1 MGERKMEIRTYV
13 DDNHTKYLE
22 AVKNYNSHIDELVTF
37 FDTFEDPSANHTN
50 WGKLKY
56 KGYLQRIY
64 NHETELLP
72 IYLDDLREHFCKEN
86 KEVDYS
92 VYNGIMTNTHR
103 YMELLYSAA
112 DKCLSDECFKRFVKG
127 YGEEDESEKIK
138 RKNLRRINNEDLSG
152 YSTDESE
159 KEAFNNLF
167 RDMIKPIEEIRQE
180 RMKEYKLPAYLRVNF
195 EIILIPS
202 SRDLVRKMR
211 VVNADCIGSLST
223 FECEV
228 IRATQ
233 LKPRIQVATYEC
245 DRCHVFAYKAVDGP
259 FFMPLFDCPGC
270 TNVHGVRGS
279 LKFQAKLSKFVKY
292 QEIKVQELPSQL
304 PEGDIPRSMNC
315 IIHGES
321 TTSVQPGMS
330 VTLTGVLMPVT
341 KSGFQALKGGLIAE
355 KVFHI
360 YYVQNNKENF
370 NEHIDNYDKI
380 MEEVQAL
387 KNSPNLYE
395 RLAFN
400 IGPEIYGHD
409 DVKKALLLQL
419 IGGCTRKK
427 KDGGMIRGDIHILL
441 MGDPGVAK
449 SQLMKK
455 VCLIASRSI
464 YTTGKG
470 SSSVG
475 LTAAVLKDP
484 NTGET
489 TLEGGALVLAD
500 KGICCIDEFDKMDE
514 FDRSAIY
521 EVMEQQTVSIA
532 KAGHCS
538 NMPARSSVL
547 AAANPINGRYDCK
560 KSVMLNMNLPAALLT
575 RFDLQFLLLDI
586 SDRDKDKK
594 LAEHVLNILK
604 CADSHDDK
612 KKRSELSSESY
623 EEIDKTVL
631 RAFIQLAK
639 KKEPTISP
647 DLIPKITQ
655 WYVSSRQLESQQE
668 RYNDTRI
675 NYTTPRALLAILRIS
690 QALARLRDSDVIETA
705 DFEEAI
711 RLTEQSKA
719 SVSQQTEKR
728 RRKDSSTEI
737 MNIIKSIKEKIMEKK
752 KKWNG
757 WISIEE
763 IERQAVTKG
772 FTKAHVFNTIDKY
785 VELTVFTINK
795 NNTAIAFP
803 NDVYNADD
811 ENDYDEAN
819 SDGADAPD
827 EEADAF

>member
-1 MGERKMEIRTYV
+1 MAENNQRSLRTSG
-13 DDNHTKYLE
+13 DDSHTKFLQ
-22 AVKNYNSHIDELVTF
+22 AVKNYDSHIDELVNF
-37 FDTFEDPSANHTN
+37 FNSFEDPTSNDVN
-50 WGKLKY
+50 WSKLKY
-56 KGYLQRIY
+56 KGFLQKIF
-64 NHETELLP
+64 NHETEIFP
-72 IYLDDLREHFCKEN
+72 VFLDDLREYFCSDN
-86 KEVDYS
+86 SDVDAT
-92 VYNGIMTNTHR
+92 VYTGLMTNTHR

-112 DKCLSDECFKRFVKG
+112 DKCLSDECFKRFVKEF
-127 YGEEDESEKIK
+127 GEEDENEKLKK
-138 RKNLRRINNEDLSG
+138 RNLRRMNNEESSDYG
-152 YSTDESE
+152 TDESE
-159 KEAFNNLF
+159 LENFNNLF
-167 RDMIKPIEEIRQE
+167 RDMIKPIEEIRQQ
-180 RMKEYKLPAYLRVNF
+180 RMKDYKLPAYLRVNF

-211 VVNADCIGSLST
+211 IVNADCIGSLST

-228 IRATQ
+228 TRATQ

-270 TNVHGVRGS
+270 TTVHGIRGT

-292 QEIKVQELPSQL
+292 QEIKVQELPCQL

-321 TTSVQPGMS
+321 ATSVQPGMS

-370 NEHIDNYDKI
+370 NEHVDNYDKI
-380 MEEVQAL
+380 MEDVENL
-387 KNSPNLYE
+387 KKSPNLYE
-395 RLAFN
+395 RLAYN
-400 IGPEIYGHD
+400 IGPEIYGHQ

-449 SQLMKK
+449 SQLMRK

-547 AAANPINGRYDCK
+547 AAANPINGRYDAK

-586 SDRDKDKK
+586 ADRDKDKK
-594 LAEHVLNILK
+594 LAEHVLNTLK
-604 CADSHDDK
+604 CIDSSDIK
-612 KKRSELSSESY
+612 KTKEQSEHQF
-623 EEIDKTVL
+623 EEIDRTVL
-631 RAFIQLAK
+631 RAFIQLSK
-639 KKEPTISP
+639 KREPIISP

-655 WYVSSRQLESQQE
+655 WYVSQRQLESQQE

-690 QALARLRDSDVIETA
+690 QALARLRDSDIIETA

-719 SVSQQTEKR
+719 TVQMQTEKR
-728 RRKDSSTEI
+728 RRKEPSTEI
-737 MNIIKSIKEKIMEKK
+737 MNIIKSIKDKILEKK
-752 KKWNG
+752 KRWDG

-763 IERQAVTKG
+763 IERQATTKG
-772 FTKAHVFNTIDKY
+772 FSRAQIFSTIDKY
-785 VELTVFTINK
+785 VELTVFSINED
-795 NNTAIAFP
+795 NSAVAFP
-803 NDVYNADD
+803 NDIYKADGDDAEDD
-811 ENDYDEAN
+811 ESIFD
-819 SDGADAPD
+819 
-827 EEADAF
+827 

>member
-1 MGERKMEIRTYV
+1 MGERRRDIRSYL
-13 DDNHTKYLE
+13 DDSHTKYLE
-22 AVKNYNSHIDELVTF
+22 AVKNYNAHIDELVRF
-37 FDTFEDPSANHTN
+37 LDTFEDPAVNHTN

-56 KGYLQRIY
+56 KGYLQKIY
-64 NHETELLP
+64 NHDTEVLP
-72 IYLDDLREHFCKEN
+72 IYLGDLREYFSKEN
-86 KEVDYS
+86 DDVDYS

-112 DKCLSDECFKRFVKG
+112 DKCLSDECYKRFMRG

-138 RKNLRRINNEDLSG
+138 KRNLRRINSEDNSG

-211 VVNADCIGSLST
+211 IVNADCIGSLST

-279 LKFQAKLSKFVKY
+279 LKFQSKLSKFVKY
-292 QEIKVQELPSQL
+292 QEIKVQELSSQL

-321 TTSVQPGMS
+321 TTSIQPGMS

-341 KSGFQALKGGLIAE
+341 KSGYQALKGGLIAE

-380 MEEVQAL
+380 MEQVQEL

-395 RLAFN
+395 KLAYN

-419 IGGCTRKK
+419 IGGCTKKK
-427 KDGGMIRGDIHILL
+427 KDGGLIRGDIHILL

-514 FDRSAIY
+514 YDRSAIY

-547 AAANPINGRYDCK
+547 AAANPVNGKYDCK

-575 RFDLQFLLLDI
+575 RFDLQFLLLDV
-586 SDRDKDKK
+586 SDREKDKK

-604 CADSHDDK
+604 CIDSSDEK
-612 KKRSELSSESY
+612 KKKSELNDDGY

-639 KKEPTISP
+639 KKQPTISP
-647 DLIPKITQ
+647 ELIPKITQ
-655 WYVSSRQLESQQE
+655 WYVSTRQLESQQE
-668 RYNDTRI
+668 RYSDTRI

-719 SVSQQTEKR
+719 SVSLQTEKR
-728 RRKDSSTEI
+728 RRKDVSNEI
-737 MNIIKSIKEKIMEKK
+737 MNIIKNIKDKIMEKK
-752 KKWNG
+752 KRWNG
-757 WISIEE
+757 WIPIEE
-763 IERQAVTKG
+763 IERQSVTKG
-772 FTKAHVFNTIDKY
+772 FTRAHVMNTIDKY
-785 VELTVFTINK
+785 VELTVFTINE

-803 NDVYNADD
+803 NDVYNEDD
-811 ENDYDEAN
+811 EYDEMEQE
-819 SDGADAPD
+819 DY
-827 EEADAF
+827 E

>member
-1 MGERKMEIRTYV
+1 MEIRTYV

-56 KGYLQRIY
+56 KGYLQKIY

-86 KEVDYS
+86 KEADYS

-127 YGEEDESEKIK
+127 YGEEDENEKTK

-304 PEGDIPRSMNC
+304 PEGDIPRR
-315 IIHGES
+315 
-321 TTSVQPGMS
+321 
-330 VTLTGVLMPVT
+330 VLMPVT

-395 RLAFN
+395 KLAFN

-419 IGGCTRKK
+419 IGGCTKK

-604 CADSHDDK
+604 CADSNDDK
-612 KKRSELSSESY
+612 KKRSELSSEGY

-763 IERQAVTKG
+763 IETQAVTKG

-811 ENDYDEAN
+811 EDDNDEGN

-827 EEADAF
+827 DEEEDAF

>member
-1 MGERKMEIRTYV
+1 MGERRRDIRSYL
-13 DDNHTKYLE
+13 DDSHTKYLE
-22 AVKNYNSHIDELVTF
+22 AVKNYNAHIDELVRF
-37 FDTFEDPSANHTN
+37 LDTFEDPAVNHTN

-56 KGYLQRIY
+56 KGYLQKIY
-64 NHETELLP
+64 NHDTEVLP
-72 IYLDDLREHFCKEN
+72 IYLGDLREYFSKEN
-86 KEVDYS
+86 DDVDYS

-112 DKCLSDECFKRFVKG
+112 DKCLSDECYKRFMRG

-138 RKNLRRINNEDLSG
+138 KRNLRRINNEDNSG

-211 VVNADCIGSLST
+211 IVNADCIGSLST

-279 LKFQAKLSKFVKY
+279 LKFQSKLSKFVKY
-292 QEIKVQELPSQL
+292 QEIKVQELSSQL

-321 TTSVQPGMS
+321 TTSIQPGMS

-341 KSGFQALKGGLIAE
+341 KSRYQALKGGLIAE

-380 MEEVQAL
+380 MEQVQEL

-395 RLAFN
+395 KLAYN

-419 IGGCTRKK
+419 IGGCTKKK
-427 KDGGMIRGDIHILL
+427 KDGGLIRGDIHILL

-514 FDRSAIY
+514 YDRSAIY

-547 AAANPINGRYDCK
+547 AAANPVNGKYDCK

-575 RFDLQFLLLDI
+575 RFDLQFLLLDV
-586 SDRDKDKK
+586 SDREKDKK

-604 CADSHDDK
+604 CIDSSDEK
-612 KKRSELSSESY
+612 KKKSELNDDGY

-639 KKEPTISP
+639 KKQPTISP
-647 DLIPKITQ
+647 ELIPKITQ
-655 WYVSSRQLESQQE
+655 WYVSTRQLESQQE
-668 RYNDTRI
+668 RYSDTRI

-719 SVSQQTEKR
+719 SVSLQTEKR
-728 RRKDSSTEI
+728 RRKDVSNEI
-737 MNIIKSIKEKIMEKK
+737 MNIIKNIKDKIMEKK
-752 KKWNG
+752 KRWNG
-757 WISIEE
+757 WIPIEE
-763 IERQAVTKG
+763 IERQSVTKG
-772 FTKAHVFNTIDKY
+772 FTRAHVMNTIDKY
-785 VELTVFTINK
+785 VELTVFTINE

-803 NDVYNADD
+803 NDVYNEDD
-811 ENDYDEAN
+811 EYDEMEQE
-819 SDGADAPD
+819 DY
-827 EEADAF
+827 E

>member
-1 MGERKMEIRTYV
+1 MGERRRDIRSYL
-13 DDNHTKYLE
+13 DDSHTKYLE
-22 AVKNYNSHIDELVTF
+22 AVKNYNAHIDELVRF
-37 FDTFEDPSANHTN
+37 LDTFEDPAVNHTN

-56 KGYLQRIY
+56 KGYLQKIY
-64 NHETELLP
+64 NHDTEVLP
-72 IYLDDLREHFCKEN
+72 IYLGDLREYFSKEN
-86 KEVDYS
+86 DDVDYS

-112 DKCLSDECFKRFVKG
+112 DKCLSDECYKRFMRG

-138 RKNLRRINNEDLSG
+138 RRNLRRINNEDNSG

-211 VVNADCIGSLST
+211 IVNADCIGSLST

-279 LKFQAKLSKFVKY
+279 LKFQSKLSKFVKY
-292 QEIKVQELPSQL
+292 QEIKVQELSSQL

-321 TTSVQPGMS
+321 TTSIQPGMS

-341 KSGFQALKGGLIAE
+341 KSGYQALKGGLIAE

-380 MEEVQAL
+380 MEQVQEL

-395 RLAFN
+395 KLAYN

-419 IGGCTRKK
+419 IGGCTKKK
-427 KDGGMIRGDIHILL
+427 KDGGLIRGDIHILL

-514 FDRSAIY
+514 YDRSAIY

-547 AAANPINGRYDCK
+547 AAANPVNGKYDCK

-575 RFDLQFLLLDI
+575 RFDLQFLLLDV
-586 SDRDKDKK
+586 SDREKDKK

-604 CADSHDDK
+604 CIDSSDDK
-612 KKRSELSSESY
+612 KKKSELNDDGY
-623 EEIDKTVL
+623 KEIDKTVL

-639 KKEPTISP
+639 KKQPTISP
-647 DLIPKITQ
+647 ELIPKITQ
-655 WYVSSRQLESQQE
+655 WYVSTRQLESQQE
-668 RYNDTRI
+668 RYSDTRI

-719 SVSQQTEKR
+719 SVSLQTEKR
-728 RRKDSSTEI
+728 RRKDVSTEI
-737 MNIIKSIKEKIMEKK
+737 MNIIKNIKDKIMEKK
-752 KKWNG
+752 KRWNG
-757 WISIEE
+757 WIPIEE
-763 IERQAVTKG
+763 IERQSVTKG
-772 FTKAHVFNTIDKY
+772 FTRAHVMNTIDKY
-785 VELTVFTINK
+785 VELTVFTINE

-803 NDVYNADD
+803 NDVYNEDD
-811 ENDYDEAN
+811 EYDEMEQE
-819 SDGADAPD
+819 DY
-827 EEADAF
+827 E

>member
-1 MGERKMEIRTYV
+1 MDNEGGRGGVMRTYI
-13 DDNHTKYLE
+13 DDNHTKFLE
-22 AVKNYNSHIDELVTF
+22 QVKNYDAHTQELITF
-37 FDTFEDPSANHTN
+37 LNVFEDPCSNHVN

-56 KGYLQRIY
+56 KGFMQKIF
-64 NHETELLP
+64 NHETELFP
-72 IYLDDLREHFCKEN
+72 IYLDDLREYFCKEN
-86 KEVDYS
+86 KEVDAS
-92 VYNGIMTNTHR
+92 VYNGLMTNTHR

-112 DKCLSDECFKRFVKG
+112 DTCLADDCYKMFIKTDNENDEL
-127 YGEEDESEKIK
+127 EKIK
-138 RKNLRRINNEDLSG
+138 KKNLQRMNNEDVTG
-152 YSTDESE
+152 YMTDESDAE
-159 KEAFNNLF
+159 KMNEAMREMLT
-167 RDMIKPIEEIRQE
+167 PIEEIRQQ
-180 RMKEYKLPAYLRVNF
+180 RMRDYKLPAYLRVNF

-211 VVNADCIGSLST
+211 IVNADCIGSLST

-228 IRATQ
+228 TRATQ

-245 DRCHVFAYKAVDGP
+245 DRCHVFGYKAVEGP

-270 TNVHGVRGS
+270 SSVHGIRGS

-292 QEIKVQELPSQL
+292 QEIKVQELPGQL

-315 IIHGES
+315 ILHGEN
-321 TTSVQPGMS
+321 TTSIQPGMS

-380 MEEVQAL
+380 MEEVEAL
-387 KNSPNLYE
+387 KKAPNLYE
-395 RLAFN
+395 LLAYN
-400 IGPEIYGHD
+400 IGPEIYGHQ

-419 IGGCTRKK
+419 IGGCTKKK
-427 KDGGMIRGDIHILL
+427 KDGGMIRGDIHLLL

-547 AAANPINGRYDCK
+547 AAANPISGRYDCK

-586 SDRDKDKK
+586 ADRDKDKK
-594 LAEHVLNILK
+594 LAEHVLNTLK
-604 CADSHDDK
+604 CIDASDDK
-612 KKRSELSSESY
+612 KNKMDEEREQAFK
-623 EEIDKTVL
+623 EIDRTVL

-639 KKEPTISP
+639 QKEPVISE

-655 WYVSSRQLESQQE
+655 WYVSARQLENQQE

-675 NYTTPRALLAILRIS
+675 NYTTPRALLAILRLS
-690 QALARLRDSDVIETA
+690 QALARLRDSDTIETP

-719 SVSQQTEKR
+719 SVSLQTEKR
-728 RRKDSSTEI
+728 RRKDPSTEI
-737 MNIIKSIKEKIMEKK
+737 MNIIKSIKETILEKK

-763 IERQAVTKG
+763 IERQATTKG
-772 FTKAHVFNTIDKY
+772 FTKAHIFGTIDKY
-785 VELTVFTINK
+785 VELTVFSINED
-795 NNTAIAFP
+795 NTAIAFP
-803 NDVYNADD
+803 NDIYNSADGL
-811 ENDYDEAN
+811 E
-819 SDGADAPD
+819 SDS
-827 EEADAF
+827 E

>member
-1 MGERKMEIRTYV
+1 MGEKGLDIRTFV
-13 DDNHTKYLE
+13 DDNHSKYLD
-22 AVKNYNSHIDELVTF
+22 AVKNYSSHVDELVKF
-37 FDTFEDPSANHTN
+37 FDTFEDPAVNHIN

-56 KGYLQRIY
+56 KGYLQKIY
-64 NHETELLP
+64 NHDTEVLP

-86 KEVDYS
+86 KDVDYS

-103 YMELLYSAA
+103 YVELLYTAA
-112 DKCLSDECFKRFVKG
+112 DKCLSDECYKRFIKE
-127 YGEEDESEKIK
+127 YGEEDENEKTK
-138 RKNLRRINNEDLSG
+138 RRNLRRINNEDVSG

-167 RDMIKPIEEIRQE
+167 RDMIKPIEEIREE

-202 SRDLVRKMR
+202 SRDLIRKMR
-211 VVNADCIGSLST
+211 IVNADCIGSLST

-270 TNVHGVRGS
+270 TNVHGIRGS

-292 QEIKVQELPSQL
+292 QEIKVQELASQL

-315 IIHGES
+315 IIHGAS
-321 TTSVQPGMS
+321 TTSVQPGMH

-380 MEEVQAL
+380 MEEVQKL
-387 KNSPNLYE
+387 KSSPNLYE
-395 RLAFN
+395 RLAYN
-400 IGPEIYGHD
+400 IGPEIYGHE

-419 IGGCTRKK
+419 IGGCTKKK
-427 KDGGMIRGDIHILL
+427 KDGGLIRGDIHILL

-586 SDRDKDKK
+586 SDRDKDKR

-604 CADSHDDK
+604 CVDSTDDK
-612 KKRSELSSESY
+612 KKKRKKKKSGLSNKDDNDDDGY

-639 KKEPTISP
+639 RKQPTISP
-647 DLIPKITQ
+647 ELIPKITQ

-690 QALARLRDSDVIETA
+690 QALARVRDSDIIETP

-719 SVSQQTEKR
+719 SVSLQTEKR
-728 RRKDSSTEI
+728 RKKDSSTEI
-737 MNIIKSIKEKIMEKK
+737 MNIIKTIKEKIMEKK
-752 KKWNG
+752 KRWNG
-757 WISIEE
+757 WIPIEE
-763 IERQAVTKG
+763 IERESLTKG
-772 FTKAHVFNTIDKY
+772 FTKAHVFSTIDRY
-785 VELTVFTINK
+785 VELTVFTINEE
-795 NNTAIAFP
+795 NTAIAFP
-803 NDVYNADD
+803 NDIYATGDD
-811 ENDYDEAN
+811 EEND
-819 SDGADAPD
+819 
-827 EEADAF
+827 F

>member
-1 MGERKMEIRTYV
+1 MGERRRDIRSYL
-13 DDNHTKYLE
+13 DDSHTKYLE
-22 AVKNYNSHIDELVTF
+22 AVKNYNAHIDELVRF
-37 FDTFEDPSANHTN
+37 LDTFEDPAVNHTN

-56 KGYLQRIY
+56 KGYLQKIY
-64 NHETELLP
+64 NHDTEVLP
-72 IYLDDLREHFCKEN
+72 IYLGDLREYFSKEN
-86 KEVDYS
+86 DDVDYS

-112 DKCLSDECFKRFVKG
+112 DKCLSDECYKRFMRG

-138 RKNLRRINNEDLSG
+138 KRNLRRINNEDNSG

-211 VVNADCIGSLST
+211 IVNADCIGSLST

-279 LKFQAKLSKFVKY
+279 LKFQSKLSKFVKY
-292 QEIKVQELPSQL
+292 QEIKVQELSSQL

-321 TTSVQPGMS
+321 TTSIQPGMS

-341 KSGFQALKGGLIAE
+341 KSGYQALKGGLIAE

-380 MEEVQAL
+380 MEQVQEL

-395 RLAFN
+395 KLAYN

-419 IGGCTRKK
+419 IGGCTKKK
-427 KDGGMIRGDIHILL
+427 KDGGLIRGDIHILL

-514 FDRSAIY
+514 YDRSAIY

-547 AAANPINGRYDCK
+547 AAANPVNGKYDCK

-575 RFDLQFLLLDI
+575 RFDLQFLLLDV
-586 SDRDKDKK
+586 SDREKDKK

-604 CADSHDDK
+604 CIDSSDEK
-612 KKRSELSSESY
+612 KKKSELNDDGY

-639 KKEPTISP
+639 KKQPTISP
-647 DLIPKITQ
+647 ELIPKITQ
-655 WYVSSRQLESQQE
+655 WYVSTRQLESQQE
-668 RYNDTRI
+668 RYSDTRI

-719 SVSQQTEKR
+719 SVSLQTEKR
-728 RRKDSSTEI
+728 RRKDVSNEI
-737 MNIIKSIKEKIMEKK
+737 MNIIKNIKDKIMEKK
-752 KKWNG
+752 KRWNG
-757 WISIEE
+757 WIPIEE
-763 IERQAVTKG
+763 IERQSVTKG
-772 FTKAHVFNTIDKY
+772 FTRAHVMNTIDKY
-785 VELTVFTINK
+785 VELTVFTINE

-803 NDVYNADD
+803 NDVYNEDD
-811 ENDYDEAN
+811 EYDEMEQE
-819 SDGADAPD
+819 DY
-827 EEADAF
+827 E

>member
-1 MGERKMEIRTYV
+1 MGERRRDIRSYL
-13 DDNHTKYLE
+13 DDSHTKYLE
-22 AVKNYNSHIDELVTF
+22 AVKNYNAHIDELVRF
-37 FDTFEDPSANHTN
+37 LDTFEDPAVNHTN

-56 KGYLQRIY
+56 KGYLQKIY
-64 NHETELLP
+64 NHDTEVLP
-72 IYLDDLREHFCKEN
+72 IYLGDLREYFSKEN
-86 KEVDYS
+86 DDVDYS

-112 DKCLSDECFKRFVKG
+112 DKCLSDECYKRFMRG
-127 YGEEDESEKIK
+127 YGEEDEIEKIK
-138 RKNLRRINNEDLSG
+138 KRNLRRINNEDNSG

-211 VVNADCIGSLST
+211 IVNADCIGSLST

-279 LKFQAKLSKFVKY
+279 LKFQSKLSKFVKY
-292 QEIKVQELPSQL
+292 QEIKVQELSSQL

-321 TTSVQPGMS
+321 TTSIQPGMS

-341 KSGFQALKGGLIAE
+341 KSGYQALKGGLIAE

-380 MEEVQAL
+380 MEQVQEL

-395 RLAFN
+395 KLAYN

-419 IGGCTRKK
+419 IGGCTKKK
-427 KDGGMIRGDIHILL
+427 KDGGLIRGDIHILL

-514 FDRSAIY
+514 YDRSAIY

-547 AAANPINGRYDCK
+547 AAANPVNGKYDCK

-575 RFDLQFLLLDI
+575 RFDLQFLLLDV
-586 SDRDKDKK
+586 SDREKDKK

-604 CADSHDDK
+604 CIDSSDDK
-612 KKRSELSSESY
+612 KKKSELNDDGY

-639 KKEPTISP
+639 KKQPTISP
-647 DLIPKITQ
+647 ELIPKITQ
-655 WYVSSRQLESQQE
+655 WYVSTRQLESQQE
-668 RYNDTRI
+668 RYSDTRI

-690 QALARLRDSDVIETA
+690 QALARLRDSDIIETA

-719 SVSQQTEKR
+719 SVSLQTEKR
-728 RRKDSSTEI
+728 RRKDVSNEI
-737 MNIIKSIKEKIMEKK
+737 MNIIKNIKDKIMEKK

-757 WISIEE
+757 WIPIEE
-763 IERQAVTKG
+763 IERQSVTKG
-772 FTKAHVFNTIDKY
+772 FTRAHVMNTIDKY
-785 VELTVFTINK
+785 VELTVFTINE

-803 NDVYNADD
+803 NDVYNEDD
-811 ENDYDEAN
+811 EYDEMEQE
-819 SDGADAPD
+819 DY
-827 EEADAF
+827 E

>member
-1 MGERKMEIRTYV
+1 MGERRRDIRSYL
-13 DDNHTKYLE
+13 DDSHTKYLE
-22 AVKNYNSHIDELVTF
+22 AVKNYNSHIDELVRF
-37 FDTFEDPSANHTN
+37 LDTFEDPAVNHAN

-56 KGYLQRIY
+56 KGYLQKIY
-64 NHETELLP
+64 NHDTEVLP
-72 IYLDDLREHFCKEN
+72 IYLGDLREYFSKEN
-86 KEVDYS
+86 DDVDYS

-112 DKCLSDECFKRFVKG
+112 DKCLSDECYKRFIRG

-138 RKNLRRINNEDLSG
+138 KRNLRRINNEDNSG

-211 VVNADCIGSLST
+211 IVNADCIGSLST

-279 LKFQAKLSKFVKY
+279 LKFQSKLSKFVKY
-292 QEIKVQELPSQL
+292 QEIKVQELSSQL

-321 TTSVQPGMS
+321 TTSIQPGMS

-341 KSGFQALKGGLIAE
+341 KSGYQALKGGLIAE

-380 MEEVQAL
+380 MEQVQEL

-395 RLAFN
+395 KLAYN

-419 IGGCTRKK
+419 IGGCTKKK
-427 KDGGMIRGDIHILL
+427 KDGGLIRGDIHILL

-514 FDRSAIY
+514 YDRSAIY

-547 AAANPINGRYDCK
+547 AAANPVNGKYDCK

-575 RFDLQFLLLDI
+575 RFDLQFLLLDV
-586 SDRDKDKK
+586 SDREKDKK

-604 CADSHDDK
+604 CIDSSDDK
-612 KKRSELSSESY
+612 KKKSELNDDGY

-639 KKEPTISP
+639 KKQPTISP
-647 DLIPKITQ
+647 ELIPKITQ
-655 WYVSSRQLESQQE
+655 WYVSTRQLESQQE
-668 RYNDTRI
+668 RYSDTRI

-719 SVSQQTEKR
+719 SVSLQTEKR
-728 RRKDSSTEI
+728 RRKDVSNEI
-737 MNIIKSIKEKIMEKK
+737 MNIIKNIKDKIMEKK
-752 KKWNG
+752 KRWNG
-757 WISIEE
+757 WIPIEE
-763 IERQAVTKG
+763 IERQSVTKG
-772 FTKAHVFNTIDKY
+772 FTRAHVMNTIDKY
-785 VELTVFTINK
+785 VELTVFTINE

-803 NDVYNADD
+803 NDVYNEDD
-811 ENDYDEAN
+811 EYDEMEQE
-819 SDGADAPD
+819 DY
-827 EEADAF
+827 E

>member
-1 MGERKMEIRTYV
+1 MGERRRDIRSYL

-22 AVKNYNSHIDELVTF
+22 AVKNYNAHIDELVRF
-37 FDTFEDPSANHTN
+37 LDTFEDPAVNHTN

-56 KGYLQRIY
+56 KGYLQKIY
-64 NHETELLP
+64 NHDTEVLP
-72 IYLDDLREHFCKEN
+72 IYLGDLREYFSKEN
-86 KEVDYS
+86 DDVDYS

-112 DKCLSDECFKRFVKG
+112 DKCLSDECYKRFMRG

-138 RKNLRRINNEDLSG
+138 RRNLRRINNEDNSG

-211 VVNADCIGSLST
+211 IVNADCIGSLST

-279 LKFQAKLSKFVKY
+279 LKFQSKLSKFVKY
-292 QEIKVQELPSQL
+292 QEIKVQELSSQL

-321 TTSVQPGMS
+321 TTSIQPGMS

-341 KSGFQALKGGLIAE
+341 KSGYQALKGGLIAE

-380 MEEVQAL
+380 MEQVQEL

-395 RLAFN
+395 KLAYN

-419 IGGCTRKK
+419 IGGCTKKK
-427 KDGGMIRGDIHILL
+427 KDGGLIRGDIHILL

-514 FDRSAIY
+514 YDRSAIY

-547 AAANPINGRYDCK
+547 AAANPVNGKYDCK

-575 RFDLQFLLLDI
+575 RFDLQFLLLDV
-586 SDRDKDKK
+586 SDREKDKK

-604 CADSHDDK
+604 CIDSSDDK
-612 KKRSELSSESY
+612 KKKSELNDDGY

-639 KKEPTISP
+639 KKQPTISQE
-647 DLIPKITQ
+647 LIPKITQ
-655 WYVSSRQLESQQE
+655 WYVSTRQLESQQE
-668 RYNDTRI
+668 RYSDTRI

-719 SVSQQTEKR
+719 SVSLQTEKR
-728 RRKDSSTEI
+728 RRRDVSTEI
-737 MNIIKSIKEKIMEKK
+737 MNIIKNIKDKIMEKK
-752 KKWNG
+752 KRWNG
-757 WISIEE
+757 WIPIEE
-763 IERQAVTKG
+763 IERQSVTKG
-772 FTKAHVFNTIDKY
+772 FTRAHVMNTIDKY
-785 VELTVFTINK
+785 VELTVFTINE

-803 NDVYNADD
+803 NDVYNEDD
-811 ENDYDEAN
+811 EYDEMEQE
-819 SDGADAPD
+819 DY
-827 EEADAF
+827 E

>member
-1 MGERKMEIRTYV
+1 MGERRRDIRSYL

-22 AVKNYNSHIDELVTF
+22 AVKNYNAHIDELVRF
-37 FDTFEDPSANHTN
+37 LDTFEDPAVNHTN

-56 KGYLQRIY
+56 KGYLQKIY
-64 NHETELLP
+64 NHDTEVLP
-72 IYLDDLREHFCKEN
+72 IYLGDLREYFSKEN
-86 KEVDYS
+86 DDVDYS

-112 DKCLSDECFKRFVKG
+112 DKCLSDECYKRFMRG

-138 RKNLRRINNEDLSG
+138 RRNLRRINNEDNSG

-211 VVNADCIGSLST
+211 IVNADCIGSLST

-279 LKFQAKLSKFVKY
+279 LKFQSKLSKFVKY
-292 QEIKVQELPSQL
+292 QEIKVQELSSQL

-321 TTSVQPGMS
+321 TTSIQPGMS

-341 KSGFQALKGGLIAE
+341 KSGYQALKGGLIAE

-380 MEEVQAL
+380 MEQVQEL

-395 RLAFN
+395 KLAYN

-419 IGGCTRKK
+419 IGGCTKKK
-427 KDGGMIRGDIHILL
+427 KDGGLIRGDIHILL

-514 FDRSAIY
+514 YDRSAIY

-547 AAANPINGRYDCK
+547 AAANPVNGKYDCK

-575 RFDLQFLLLDI
+575 RFDLQFLLLDV
-586 SDRDKDKK
+586 SDREKDKK

-604 CADSHDDK
+604 CIDSSDDK
-612 KKRSELSSESY
+612 KKKSELNDDGY

-639 KKEPTISP
+639 KKQPTISP
-647 DLIPKITQ
+647 ELIPKITQ
-655 WYVSSRQLESQQE
+655 WYVSTRQLESQQE
-668 RYNDTRI
+668 RYSDTRI

-719 SVSQQTEKR
+719 SVSLQTEKR
-728 RRKDSSTEI
+728 RRRDVSTEI
-737 MNIIKSIKEKIMEKK
+737 MNIIKNIKDKIMEKK
-752 KKWNG
+752 KRWNG
-757 WISIEE
+757 WIPIEE
-763 IERQAVTKG
+763 IERQSVTKG
-772 FTKAHVFNTIDKY
+772 FTRAHVMNTIDKY
-785 VELTVFTINK
+785 VELTVFTINE

-803 NDVYNADD
+803 NDVYNEDD
-811 ENDYDEAN
+811 EYDEMEQE
-819 SDGADAPD
+819 DY
-827 EEADAF
+827 E

>member
-1 MGERKMEIRTYV
+1 MGERRRDIRSYL
-13 DDNHTKYLE
+13 DDSHTKYLE
-22 AVKNYNSHIDELVTF
+22 AVKNYNAHIDELVRF
-37 FDTFEDPSANHTN
+37 LDTFEDPAVNHTN

-56 KGYLQRIY
+56 KGYLQKIY
-64 NHETELLP
+64 NHDTEVLP
-72 IYLDDLREHFCKEN
+72 IYLGDLREYFSKEN
-86 KEVDYS
+86 DDVDYS

-112 DKCLSDECFKRFVKG
+112 DKCLSDECYKRFMRG

-138 RKNLRRINNEDLSG
+138 KRNLRRINNEDNSG

-211 VVNADCIGSLST
+211 IVNADCIGSLST

-279 LKFQAKLSKFVKY
+279 LKFQSKLSKFVKY
-292 QEIKVQELPSQL
+292 QEIKVQELSSQL

-321 TTSVQPGMS
+321 TTSIQPGMS

-341 KSGFQALKGGLIAE
+341 KSGYQALKGGLIAE

-380 MEEVQAL
+380 MEQVQEL

-395 RLAFN
+395 KLAYN

-419 IGGCTRKK
+419 IGGCTKKK
-427 KDGGMIRGDIHILL
+427 KDGGLIRGDIHILL

-514 FDRSAIY
+514 YDRSAIY

-547 AAANPINGRYDCK
+547 AAANPVNGKYDCK

-575 RFDLQFLLLDI
+575 RFDLQFLLLDVP
-586 SDRDKDKK
+586 DREKDKK

-604 CADSHDDK
+604 CIDSSDEK
-612 KKRSELSSESY
+612 KKKSELNDDGY

-639 KKEPTISP
+639 KKQPTISP
-647 DLIPKITQ
+647 ELIPKITQ
-655 WYVSSRQLESQQE
+655 WYVSTRQLESQQE
-668 RYNDTRI
+668 RYSDTRI

-719 SVSQQTEKR
+719 SVSLQTEKR
-728 RRKDSSTEI
+728 RRKDVSNEI
-737 MNIIKSIKEKIMEKK
+737 MNIIKNIKDKIMEKK
-752 KKWNG
+752 KRWNG
-757 WISIEE
+757 WIPIEE
-763 IERQAVTKG
+763 IERQSVTKG
-772 FTKAHVFNTIDKY
+772 FTRAHVMNTIDKY
-785 VELTVFTINK
+785 VELTVFTINE

-803 NDVYNADD
+803 NDVYNEDD
-811 ENDYDEAN
+811 EYDEMEQE
-819 SDGADAPD
+819 DY
-827 EEADAF
+827 E

>member
-1 MGERKMEIRTYV
+1 MGERRRDIRSYL
-13 DDNHTKYLE
+13 DDSHTKYLE
-22 AVKNYNSHIDELVTF
+22 AVKNYNAHIDELVRF
-37 FDTFEDPSANHTN
+37 LDTFEDPAVNHTN

-56 KGYLQRIY
+56 KGYLQKIY
-64 NHETELLP
+64 NHDTEVLP
-72 IYLDDLREHFCKEN
+72 IYLGDLREYFSKEN
-86 KEVDYS
+86 DDVDYS

-112 DKCLSDECFKRFVKG
+112 DKCLSDECYKRFMRG

-138 RKNLRRINNEDLSG
+138 RRNLRRINNEDNSG

-211 VVNADCIGSLST
+211 IVNADCIGSLST

-279 LKFQAKLSKFVKY
+279 LKFQSKLSKFVKY
-292 QEIKVQELPSQL
+292 QEIKVQELSSQL

-321 TTSVQPGMS
+321 TTSIQPGMS

-341 KSGFQALKGGLIAE
+341 KSGYQALKGGLIAE

-380 MEEVQAL
+380 MEQVQEL

-395 RLAFN
+395 KLAYN

-419 IGGCTRKK
+419 IGGCTKKK
-427 KDGGMIRGDIHILL
+427 KDGGLIRGDIHILL

-514 FDRSAIY
+514 YDRSAIY

-547 AAANPINGRYDCK
+547 AAANPVNGKYDCK

-575 RFDLQFLLLDI
+575 RFDLQFLLLDV
-586 SDRDKDKK
+586 SDREKDKK

-604 CADSHDDK
+604 CIDSSDDK
-612 KKRSELSSESY
+612 KKKSELNDDGY

-639 KKEPTISP
+639 KKQPTISP
-647 DLIPKITQ
+647 ELIPKITQ
-655 WYVSSRQLESQQE
+655 WYVSTRQLESQQE
-668 RYNDTRI
+668 RYSDTRI

-719 SVSQQTEKR
+719 SVSLQTEKR
-728 RRKDSSTEI
+728 RRRDISTEI
-737 MNIIKSIKEKIMEKK
+737 MNIIKNIKDKIMEKK
-752 KKWNG
+752 KRWNG
-757 WISIEE
+757 WIPIEE
-763 IERQAVTKG
+763 IERQSVTKG
-772 FTKAHVFNTIDKY
+772 FTRAHVMNTIDKY
-785 VELTVFTINK
+785 VELTVFTINE

-803 NDVYNADD
+803 NDVYNEDD
-811 ENDYDEAN
+811 EYDEMEQE
-819 SDGADAPD
+819 DY
-827 EEADAF
+827 E

>member
-1 MGERKMEIRTYV
+1 MGERRRDIRSYL
-13 DDNHTKYLE
+13 DDSHTKYLE
-22 AVKNYNSHIDELVTF
+22 AVKNYNAHIDELVRF
-37 FDTFEDPSANHTN
+37 LDTFEDPAVNHTN

-56 KGYLQRIY
+56 KGYLQKIY
-64 NHETELLP
+64 NHDTEVLP
-72 IYLDDLREHFCKEN
+72 IYLGDLREYFSKEN
-86 KEVDYS
+86 DDVDYS

-112 DKCLSDECFKRFVKG
+112 DKCLSDECYKRFMRG

-138 RKNLRRINNEDLSG
+138 KRNLRRINNEDNSG

-211 VVNADCIGSLST
+211 IVNADCIGSLST

-279 LKFQAKLSKFVKY
+279 LKFQSKLSKFVKY
-292 QEIKVQELPSQL
+292 QEIKVQELSSQL

-321 TTSVQPGMS
+321 TTSIQPGMS

-341 KSGFQALKGGLIAE
+341 KSGYQALKGGLIAE

-380 MEEVQAL
+380 MEQVQEL

-395 RLAFN
+395 KLAYN

-419 IGGCTRKK
+419 IGGCTKKK
-427 KDGGMIRGDIHILL
+427 KDGGLIRGDIHILL

-514 FDRSAIY
+514 YDRSAIY

-547 AAANPINGRYDCK
+547 AAANPVNGKYDCK

-575 RFDLQFLLLDI
+575 RFDLQFLLLDV
-586 SDRDKDKK
+586 SDREKDKK

-604 CADSHDDK
+604 CIDSSDEK
-612 KKRSELSSESY
+612 KKKSELNDDGY

-639 KKEPTISP
+639 KKQPTISP
-647 DLIPKITQ
+647 ELIPKITQ
-655 WYVSSRQLESQQE
+655 WYVSTRQLESQQE
-668 RYNDTRI
+668 RYSDTRI

-719 SVSQQTEKR
+719 SVSLQTEKR
-728 RRKDSSTEI
+728 RRKDVSNEI
-737 MNIIKSIKEKIMEKK
+737 MNIIKNIKDKIMEKK
-752 KKWNG
+752 KRWNG
-757 WISIEE
+757 WIPIEE
-763 IERQAVTKG
+763 IERQSVTKG
-772 FTKAHVFNTIDKY
+772 FTRAHVMNTIDKY
-785 VELTVFTINK
+785 VELTVFTINE

-803 NDVYNADD
+803 NDV
-811 ENDYDEAN
+811 
-819 SDGADAPD
+819 
-827 EEADAF
+827 

>member
-1 MGERKMEIRTYV
+1 MSERRRDIRSYL
-13 DDNHTKYLE
+13 DDSHTKYLE
-22 AVKNYNSHIDELVTF
+22 AVKNYNAHIDELVRF
-37 FDTFEDPSANHTN
+37 LDTFEDPAVNHTN

-56 KGYLQRIY
+56 KGYLQKIY
-64 NHETELLP
+64 NHDTEVLP
-72 IYLDDLREHFCKEN
+72 IYLGDLREYFSKEN
-86 KEVDYS
+86 DDVDYS

-112 DKCLSDECFKRFVKG
+112 DKCLSDECYKRFMRG

-138 RKNLRRINNEDLSG
+138 KRNLRRINNEDNSG

-211 VVNADCIGSLST
+211 IVNADCIGSLST

-279 LKFQAKLSKFVKY
+279 LKFQSKLSKFVKY
-292 QEIKVQELPSQL
+292 QEIKVQELSSQL

-321 TTSVQPGMS
+321 TTSIQPGMS

-341 KSGFQALKGGLIAE
+341 KSGYQALKGGLIAE

-380 MEEVQAL
+380 MEQVQEL

-395 RLAFN
+395 KLAYN

-419 IGGCTRKK
+419 IGGCTKKK
-427 KDGGMIRGDIHILL
+427 KDGGLIRGDIHILL

-514 FDRSAIY
+514 YDRSAIY

-547 AAANPINGRYDCK
+547 AAANPVNGKYDCK

-575 RFDLQFLLLDI
+575 RFDLQFLLLDV
-586 SDRDKDKK
+586 SDREKDKK

-604 CADSHDDK
+604 CIDSSDEK
-612 KKRSELSSESY
+612 KKKSELNDDGY

-639 KKEPTISP
+639 KKQPTISP
-647 DLIPKITQ
+647 ELIPKITQ
-655 WYVSSRQLESQQE
+655 WYVSTRQLESQQE
-668 RYNDTRI
+668 RYSDTRI

-719 SVSQQTEKR
+719 SVSLQTEKR
-728 RRKDSSTEI
+728 RRKDVSNEI
-737 MNIIKSIKEKIMEKK
+737 MNIIKNIKDKIMEKK
-752 KKWNG
+752 KRWNG
-757 WISIEE
+757 WIPIEE
-763 IERQAVTKG
+763 IERQSVTKG
-772 FTKAHVFNTIDKY
+772 FTRAHVMNTIDKY
-785 VELTVFTINK
+785 VELTVFTINE

-803 NDVYNADD
+803 NDVYNEDD
-811 ENDYDEAN
+811 EYDSIYSN
-819 SDGADAPD
+819 
-827 EEADAF
+827 

>member
-1 MGERKMEIRTYV
+1 MDDNKRAIRTYV
-13 DDNHTKYLE
+13 DDSHTKYLE
-22 AVKNYNSHIDELVTF
+22 AVKNYNSHIDELVNF
-37 FDTFEDPSANHTN
+37 FNTFEDPSINHIN

-56 KGYLQRIY
+56 KGFLQKIY
-64 NHETELLP
+64 NHDTEVLP
-72 IYLDDLREHFCKEN
+72 LYLDDLREHFCKEN
-86 KEVDYS
+86 KDADPS

-112 DKCLSDECFKRFVKG
+112 DKCLSDDCFKRFIKG
-127 YGEEDESEKIK
+127 YGEEDENEKTK
-138 RKNLRRINNEDLSG
+138 RKNLRRINNEDTSG

-211 VVNADCIGSLST
+211 IVNADCIGSLST

-245 DRCHVFAYKAVDGP
+245 DRCHMFAYKAVDGP

-270 TNVHGVRGS
+270 TNVHGIRGS

-380 MEEVQAL
+380 MEEVQNL
-387 KNSPNLYE
+387 KNSSNLYE
-395 RLAFN
+395 RLAYN
-400 IGPEIYGHD
+400 IGPEIYGHE

-419 IGGCTRKK
+419 IGGCTKKK
-427 KDGGMIRGDIHILL
+427 KDGGLIRGDIHILL

-547 AAANPINGRYDCK
+547 AAANPVNGKYDCK

-575 RFDLQFLLLDI
+575 RFDLQFLLLDVA
-586 SDRDKDKK
+586 DRDKDKK
-594 LAEHVLNILK
+594 LAEHVLSILK
-604 CADSHDDK
+604 CIDSSDDK
-612 KKRSELSSESY
+612 KNRSELNEESY
-623 EEIDKTVL
+623 GEIDKTVL

-639 KKEPTISP
+639 KKQPTISP

-655 WYVSSRQLESQQE
+655 WYVSTRQLESQQE

-719 SVSQQTEKR
+719 SVSLQTEKR
-728 RRKDSSTEI
+728 RRKDPSVEI
-737 MNIIKSIKEKIMEKK
+737 MNIIKSIKDSIMEKK

-763 IERQAVTKG
+763 IERQSISKG
-772 FTKAHVFNTIDKY
+772 FTKAQVFNTIDKY
-785 VELTVFTINK
+785 VELTVFTINE

-803 NDVYNADD
+803 NDVYTM
-811 ENDYDEAN
+811 
-819 SDGADAPD
+819 D
-827 EEADAF
+827 EEENEDIEEDDIY

>member
-1 MGERKMEIRTYV
+1 MGERRRDIRSYL
-13 DDNHTKYLE
+13 DDSHTKYLE
-22 AVKNYNSHIDELVTF
+22 AVKNYNAHIDELVRF
-37 FDTFEDPSANHTN
+37 LDTFEDPAVNHTN

-56 KGYLQRIY
+56 KGYLQKIY
-64 NHETELLP
+64 NHDTEVLP
-72 IYLDDLREHFCKEN
+72 IYLGDLREYFSKEN
-86 KEVDYS
+86 DDVDYS

-112 DKCLSDECFKRFVKG
+112 DKCLSDECYKRFMRG

-138 RKNLRRINNEDLSG
+138 KRNLRRINNEDNSG

-211 VVNADCIGSLST
+211 IVNADCIGSLST

-279 LKFQAKLSKFVKY
+279 LKFQSKLSKFVKY
-292 QEIKVQELPSQL
+292 QEIKVQELSSQL

-321 TTSVQPGMS
+321 TTSIQPGMS

-341 KSGFQALKGGLIAE
+341 KSGYQALKGGLIAE

-380 MEEVQAL
+380 MEQVQEL

-395 RLAFN
+395 KLAYN

-419 IGGCTRKK
+419 IGGCTKKK
-427 KDGGMIRGDIHILL
+427 KDGGLIRGDIHILL

-514 FDRSAIY
+514 YDRSAIY

-547 AAANPINGRYDCK
+547 AAANPVNGKYDCK

-575 RFDLQFLLLDI
+575 RFDLQFLLLDV
-586 SDRDKDKK
+586 SDREKDKK

-604 CADSHDDK
+604 CIDSSDEK
-612 KKRSELSSESY
+612 KKKSELNDDGY

-639 KKEPTISP
+639 KKQPTISP
-647 DLIPKITQ
+647 ELIPKITQ
-655 WYVSSRQLESQQE
+655 WYVSTRQLESQQE
-668 RYNDTRI
+668 RYSDTRI

-719 SVSQQTEKR
+719 SVSLQTEKR
-728 RRKDSSTEI
+728 RRKDVSNEI
-737 MNIIKSIKEKIMEKK
+737 MNIIKNIKNKIMEKK
-752 KKWNG
+752 KRWNG
-757 WISIEE
+757 WIPIEE
-763 IERQAVTKG
+763 IERQSVTKG
-772 FTKAHVFNTIDKY
+772 FTRAHVMNTIDKY
-785 VELTVFTINK
+785 VELTVFTINE

-803 NDVYNADD
+803 NDVYNEDD
-811 ENDYDEAN
+811 EYDEMEQE
-819 SDGADAPD
+819 DY
-827 EEADAF
+827 E

>member
-1 MGERKMEIRTYV
+1 MGERRRDIRSYL
-13 DDNHTKYLE
+13 DDSHTKYLE
-22 AVKNYNSHIDELVTF
+22 AVKNYNAHIDELVRF
-37 FDTFEDPSANHTN
+37 LDTFEDPAVNHTN

-56 KGYLQRIY
+56 KGYLQKIY
-64 NHETELLP
+64 NHDTEVLP
-72 IYLDDLREHFCKEN
+72 IYLGDLREYFSKEN
-86 KEVDYS
+86 DDVDYS

-112 DKCLSDECFKRFVKG
+112 DKCLSDECYKRFMRG

-138 RKNLRRINNEDLSG
+138 KRNLRRINNEDNSG

-211 VVNADCIGSLST
+211 IVNADCIGSLST

-279 LKFQAKLSKFVKY
+279 LKFQSKLSKFVKY
-292 QEIKVQELPSQL
+292 QEIKVQELSSQL

-321 TTSVQPGMS
+321 TTSIQPGMS

-341 KSGFQALKGGLIAE
+341 KSGYQALKGGLIAE

-380 MEEVQAL
+380 MEQVQEL

-395 RLAFN
+395 KLAYN

-419 IGGCTRKK
+419 IGGCTKKK
-427 KDGGMIRGDIHILL
+427 KDGGLIRGDIHILL

-514 FDRSAIY
+514 YDRSAIY

-547 AAANPINGRYDCK
+547 AAANPVNGKYDCK

-575 RFDLQFLLLDI
+575 RFDLQFLLLDV
-586 SDRDKDKK
+586 SDREKDKK

-604 CADSHDDK
+604 CIDSSDEK
-612 KKRSELSSESY
+612 KKKSELNDDGY

-639 KKEPTISP
+639 KKQPTISP
-647 DLIPKITQ
+647 ELIPKITQ
-655 WYVSSRQLESQQE
+655 WYVSTRQLESQQE
-668 RYNDTRI
+668 RYSDTRI

-719 SVSQQTEKR
+719 SVSLQTEKR
-728 RRKDSSTEI
+728 RRKDVSNEI
-737 MNIIKSIKEKIMEKK
+737 MNIIKNIKDKIMEKK
-752 KKWNG
+752 KRWNG
-757 WISIEE
+757 WIPIEE
-763 IERQAVTKG
+763 IERQSVTKG
-772 FTKAHVFNTIDKY
+772 FTRAHVMNTIDKY
-785 VELTVFTINK
+785 VELTVFTINE

-803 NDVYNADD
+803 NDVI
-811 ENDYDEAN
+811 
-819 SDGADAPD
+819 ST
-827 EEADAF
+827 

>member
-1 MGERKMEIRTYV
+1 MGERRRDIRSYL
-13 DDNHTKYLE
+13 DDSHTKYLE
-22 AVKNYNSHIDELVTF
+22 AVKNYNAHIDELVRF
-37 FDTFEDPSANHTN
+37 LDTFEDPAVNHTN

-56 KGYLQRIY
+56 KGYLQKIY
-64 NHETELLP
+64 NHDTEVLP
-72 IYLDDLREHFCKEN
+72 IYLGDLREYFSKEN
-86 KEVDYS
+86 DDVDYS

-112 DKCLSDECFKRFVKG
+112 DKCLSDECYKRFMRG

-138 RKNLRRINNEDLSG
+138 KRNLRRINNEDNSG

-211 VVNADCIGSLST
+211 IVNADCIGSLST

-279 LKFQAKLSKFVKY
+279 LKFQSKLSKFVKY
-292 QEIKVQELPSQL
+292 QEIKVQELSSQL

-321 TTSVQPGMS
+321 TTSIQPGMS

-341 KSGFQALKGGLIAE
+341 KSGYQALKGGLIAE

-380 MEEVQAL
+380 MEKVQEL

-395 RLAFN
+395 KLAYN

-419 IGGCTRKK
+419 IGGCTKKK
-427 KDGGMIRGDIHILL
+427 KDGGLIRGDIHILL

-514 FDRSAIY
+514 YDRSAIY

-547 AAANPINGRYDCK
+547 AAANPVNGKYDCK

-575 RFDLQFLLLDI
+575 RFDLQFLLLDV
-586 SDRDKDKK
+586 SDREKDKK

-604 CADSHDDK
+604 CIDSSDEK
-612 KKRSELSSESY
+612 KKKSELNDDGY

-639 KKEPTISP
+639 KKQPTISP
-647 DLIPKITQ
+647 ELIPKITQ
-655 WYVSSRQLESQQE
+655 WYVSTRQLESQQE
-668 RYNDTRI
+668 RYSDTRI

-719 SVSQQTEKR
+719 SVSLQTEKR
-728 RRKDSSTEI
+728 RRKDVSNEI
-737 MNIIKSIKEKIMEKK
+737 MNIIKNIKDKIMEKK
-752 KKWNG
+752 KRWNG
-757 WISIEE
+757 WIPIEE
-763 IERQAVTKG
+763 IERQSVTKG
-772 FTKAHVFNTIDKY
+772 FTRAHVMNTIDKY
-785 VELTVFTINK
+785 VELTVFTINE

-803 NDVYNADD
+803 NDVYNEDD
-811 ENDYDEAN
+811 EYDEMEQE
-819 SDGADAPD
+819 DY
-827 EEADAF
+827 E

>member
-1 MGERKMEIRTYV
+1 MGERRRDIRSYL
-13 DDNHTKYLE
+13 DDSHTKYLE
-22 AVKNYNSHIDELVTF
+22 AVKNYNAHIDELVRF
-37 FDTFEDPSANHTN
+37 LDTFEDPAVNHTN

-56 KGYLQRIY
+56 KGYLQKIY
-64 NHETELLP
+64 NHDTEVLP
-72 IYLDDLREHFCKEN
+72 IYLGDLREYFSKEN
-86 KEVDYS
+86 DDVDYS

-112 DKCLSDECFKRFVKG
+112 DKCLSDECYKRFMRG

-138 RKNLRRINNEDLSG
+138 KRNLRRINNEDNSG

-211 VVNADCIGSLST
+211 IVNADCIGSLST

-279 LKFQAKLSKFVKY
+279 LKFQSKLSKFVKY
-292 QEIKVQELPSQL
+292 QEIKVQELSSQL

-321 TTSVQPGMS
+321 TTSIQPGMS

-341 KSGFQALKGGLIAE
+341 KSGYQALKGGLIAE

-380 MEEVQAL
+380 MEQVQEL

-395 RLAFN
+395 KLAYN

-419 IGGCTRKK
+419 IGGCTKKK
-427 KDGGMIRGDIHILL
+427 KDGGLIRGDIHILL

-514 FDRSAIY
+514 YDRSAIY

-547 AAANPINGRYDCK
+547 AAANPVNGKYDCK

-575 RFDLQFLLLDI
+575 RFDLQFLLLDV
-586 SDRDKDKK
+586 SDREKDKK

-604 CADSHDDK
+604 CIDSSDEK
-612 KKRSELSSESY
+612 KKKSELNDDGY

-639 KKEPTISP
+639 KKQPTISP
-647 DLIPKITQ
+647 ELIPKITQ
-655 WYVSSRQLESQQE
+655 WYVSTRQLESQQE
-668 RYNDTRI
+668 RYSDTRI

-719 SVSQQTEKR
+719 SVSLQTEKR
-728 RRKDSSTEI
+728 RRKDVSNEI
-737 MNIIKSIKEKIMEKK
+737 MNIIKNIKDKIMEKK
-752 KKWNG
+752 KRWNG
-757 WISIEE
+757 WIPIEE
-763 IERQAVTKG
+763 IERQSVTKG
-772 FTKAHVFNTIDKY
+772 FTRAHVMNTIDKY
-785 VELTVFTINK
+785 VELTVFTINE

-803 NDVYNADD
+803 NDVYNEDD
-811 ENDYDEAN
+811 EYD
-819 SDGADAPD
+819 
-827 EEADAF
+827 